1 MDNNKKKLVSNVLAL
16 GVLGGLEASWA
27 PMVPFVKANMQL
39 NDGQF
44 GNMLLAMGL
53 GSVCALPT
61 VGPLITKFGP
71 RMMAFLGGILLGLS
85 LIGISIASSPLILPI
100 FLAIFGASLIALD
113 VSSNVN
119 AVVVEKL
126 YNRPL
131 MSGFHGGYSFGTI
144 VGALLMS
151 ALLNLGAPITISA
164 VCVAVFMVGG
174 MFVFCRALESD
185 VSAFNE
191 EHTETENN
199 SKSHSRFYI
208 PPAIIILGL
217 LCFIAYATEGAVL
230 SWSTVFATQNR
241 GIDPTVAGYFYLFYA
256 VTMTVSRFTGNK
268 IVSKIGSRKTV
279 VTGALMVCLGFFIAA
294 TVEAKFG
301 MMLGFAIIGLGA
313 GNIVPQLVS
322 FAGKIKG
329 VKVQTA
335 VSVINALGYSGILMG
350 PVIIG
355 HVSDLTSL
363 EVSFEMLGVGVLIIA
378 AVSFFLLK
386 VKKD

>member
-85 LIGISIASSPLILPI
+85 LIGISIGSSPLILPI

-191 EHTETENN
+191 EHTDVDAN
-199 SKSHSRFYI
+199 
-208 PPAIIILGL
+208 
-217 LCFIAYATEGAVL
+217 
-230 SWSTVFATQNR
+230 
-241 GIDPTVAGYFYLFYA
+241 
-256 VTMTVSRFTGNK
+256 
-268 IVSKIGSRKTV
+268 
-279 VTGALMVCLGFFIAA
+279 
-294 TVEAKFG
+294 
-301 MMLGFAIIGLGA
+301 
-313 GNIVPQLVS
+313 LV
-322 FAGKIKG
+322 
-329 VKVQTA
+329 
-335 VSVINALGYSGILMG
+335 
-350 PVIIG
+350 
-355 HVSDLTSL
+355 
-363 EVSFEMLGVGVLIIA
+363 
-378 AVSFFLLK
+378 
-386 VKKD
+386 